1 LLAQPAYNEG
11 PSDDDNRRQHDNE
24 KHNSGSTHLSS
35 SQISKLAKSTS
46 TGCFTRAAT
55 AGEPPTIRSM
65 LKAHSAIASSRA
77 SGVGW
82 KRC

>member
-35 SQISKLAKSTS
+35 SQISKSANEQKAPQRD
-46 TGCFTRAAT
+46 TRLL
-55 AGEPPTIRSM
+55 GG
-65 LKAHSAIASSRA
+65 
-77 SGVGW
+77 SGV
-82 KRC
+82 